1 MKIKDNIFDTKYL
14 VDMFEKLNHA
24 DFRANNLANRS
35 TWPLGLA
42 GATHR
47 IFSCNIFHR
56 FTRHLVKHSIDFS
69 LVEMYIKMYEHL
81 EKVFKL
87 KQPTVLHSININ
99 LQFKE
104 MDGTWHKDN
113 GPKGILF
120 MVGEEGEGGE
130 FIIKKDNKEEKVSF
144 KNGRVIYFDPTM
156 EHKGLAFK
164 DAYKPRYTVQ
174 FLFSEEAI

>member
-1 MKIKDNIFDTKYL
+1 
-14 VDMFEKLNHA
+14 
-24 DFRANNLANRS
+24 
-35 TWPLGLA
+35 
-42 GATHR
+42 
-47 IFSCNIFHR
+47 
-56 FTRHLVKHSIDFS
+56 
-69 LVEMYIKMYEHL
+69 MYVKMYEHL

-164 DAYKPRYTVQ
+164 DAYTPRYTVQ
-174 FLFSEEAI
+174 FLFSAGAI